1 MVRSFLKKILLRL
14 IQDSLY
20 QQEPIEVQKM
30 KDWLFKSYQEEG
42 FKNYYTMRKKY
53 LVNLLILDITDKE
66 RWKAQGKLEE
76 LTILSN
82 NIKTV
87 VNERKKLENKQAKS
101 KV

>member
-1 MVRSFLKKILLRL
+1 MIKYILKLLQNR
-14 IQDSLY
+14 LY

-30 KDWLFKSYQEEG
+30 KDWLFKSYKEEG
-42 FKNYYTMRKKY
+42 FKNYYTMRKKA

-82 NIKTV
+82 NIRTV
-87 VNERKKLENKQAKS
+87 VAERKKQEKKD
-101 KV
+101 K